1 MVSDVRRSDDDVH
14 KILLEVSPKQMIKTM
29 LLYIRLGHTRMVSDA
44 RRSDDDVHKIL
55 LEVSPKQMA
64 HYCASDKAPTRL
76 AAAIIANLPCSN
88 VKPPWK

>member
-1 MVSDVRRSDDDVH
+1 MVSDARRSDDDVH
-14 KILLEVSPKQMIKTM
+14 QILLKVSPKQMIKTM

-44 RRSDDDVHKIL
+44 RRSDDDVYQIL
-55 LEVSPKQMA
+55 LGASPKQMA
-64 HYCASDKAPTRL
+64 HYCASDRGPTLL

>member
-1 MVSDVRRSDDDVH
+1 MVSDARRSDDDVH
-14 KILLEVSPKQMIKTM
+14 QILLEVSLKQMIKTI

-44 RRSDDDVHKIL
+44 RRSDDDVYQIL
-55 LEVSPKQMA
+55 LGASPKQMA
-64 HYCASDKAPTRL
+64 HYCASKAPTLL